1 MNQKLFSHAAF
12 IVKRLSKANMRF
24 WLIFIIFSSNCVLAQ
39 NQNNTWFFGT
49 YLGMSFTS
57 NSMNP
62 IPDKASPMYS
72 GLGAS
77 VMSDKTT
84 GALLL
89 FTDGRNIWDR
99 NKQLMPNGVLYPG
112 TGSDQSSHIIIFE
125 TTSKKYFVFYCD
137 QLDNI
142 YYALVDL
149 SLNNGNGDV
158 VLKKQLLASQ
168 MDLQFTA
175 VKMLNSGGY
184 WLITHKKGTNEFN
197 SFAVINEQVSSTPV
211 VSYAGSA
218 TFTNTQYSY
227 GKMITEATGK
237 RLAYLFFDSDINA
250 NTGCILQEFT
260 IDKRCGTISLNK
272 NVNLGST
279 ATYDKMGSISYD
291 QTGKY
296 LYFSSYRSDDRNS
309 LVQFDMSSNA
319 SDNGRTLIANL
330 YEIIGDLQLGPNGKI
345 YVASSETRT
354 FTSKISVINAPS
366 LAGINCNFS
375 FNAIELSRNP
385 FLGSIGAEKFP
396 TFISD
401 ISETIPNSKKPELKL
416 TANCALSESSF
427 EIKNP
432 VDLIYDSLEW
442 DFGDGTNAKTIAA
455 KHIYNAAGKYLVR
468 FSWFVCNNKFQ
479 ITDTIKIIAKLNLNL
494 GNDTTLCSGDT
505 FTLKGPLTAEK
516 YLWNTGDTTNT
527 IYLNKP
533 GKYNLKI
540 QSGICTAQDE
550 IEIKYH
556 PPLFTALGEEYFICD
571 KEKELVKL
579 DAGKNF
585 SSYKW
590 TPTGDTTQWI
600 IVGEIGDY
608 FVVVKDFRGCG
619 AKDNT
624 KVKRICDFS
633 VYFPNAFTPNND
645 GLNDYFSPIGNEI
658 VGFSM
663 LIYNRWGQEVF
674 TSNNLNETWDG
685 NYNNAPCPTDTYY
698 YTTKYQGYQKK
709 KLRDFETKGTF
720 TLLR

>member
-1 MNQKLFSHAAF
+1 M
-12 IVKRLSKANMRF
+12 
-24 WLIFIIFSSNCVLAQ
+24 AQ
-39 NQNNTWFFGT
+39 SQNNTWFFGT

-57 NSMNP
+57 GSMNS

-99 NKQLMPNGVLYPG
+99 NKELMPNGELYPG
-112 TGSDQSSHIIIFE
+112 TGSDQSPNIIIFE
-125 TTSKKYFVFYCD
+125 TAPKKYFVFYCD
-137 QLDNI
+137 QIDNI

-158 VLKKQLLASQ
+158 VYKKKLLATQ

-197 SFAVINEQVSSTPV
+197 SFAVINEQVNPAPV

-218 TFTNTQYSY
+218 TFPNTQYSY

-237 RLAYLFFDSDINA
+237 KLAYLFFDSDINA
-250 NTGCILQEFT
+250 SSGCVLQEFT

-279 ATYDKMGSISYD
+279 ATYDKLGSISYD
-291 QTGKY
+291 QTGQY
-296 LYFSSYRSDDRNS
+296 VCFSSYRSDDRYS

-319 SDNGRTLIANL
+319 SDNDRILIANL
-330 YEIIGDLQLGPNGKI
+330 YESIGDLQLGPNGKI
-345 YVASSETRT
+345 YVASSENRT
-354 FTSKISVINAPS
+354 FTSKISVIHSPS
-366 LAGINCNFS
+366 IAGTNCNFS
-375 FNAIELSRNP
+375 FNAIELSRSP
-385 FLGSIGAEKFP
+385 LLGSIGTEKFP

-416 TANCALSESSF
+416 TANCAQSESSF

-432 VDLIYDSLEW
+432 TDLIYDLLEW
-442 DFGDGTNAKTIAA
+442 DFGDGSNAKKILS
-455 KHIYNAAGKYLVR
+455 KHVFNAAGKYVVR
-468 FSWFVCNNKFQ
+468 FYWFVCNNKFQ
-479 ITDTIKIIAKLNLNL
+479 IIDTIKIIEKLNLNL
-494 GNDTTLCSGDT
+494 GNDTTLCTGDT
-505 FTLKGPLTAEK
+505 FVLKGPNAAEK
-516 YLWNTGDTTNT
+516 YLWNTGDTNYF
-527 IYLNKP
+527 IVVNKS
-533 GKYNLKI
+533 GKYSLKI

-550 IEIKYH
+550 MEIKYH
-556 PPLFTALGEEYFICD
+556 PPLFTALGDEYFICD

-579 DAGKNF
+579 DAGKNL

-608 FVVVKDFRGCG
+608 FVIVKDFRGCG

-624 KVKRICDFS
+624 KVKRICNFS
-633 VYFPNAFTPNND
+633 VYFPTAFTPNND
-645 GLNDYFSPIGNEI
+645 GLNDYFSPIGNDI
-658 VGFSM
+658 VDFNM
-663 LIYNRWGQEVF
+663 RIFNRWGQEIF
-674 TSNNLNETWDG
+674 KTNNLNQAWDG
-685 NYNNAPCPTDTYY
+685 SSNDLPCINDTYY
-698 YTTKYQGYQKK
+698 YTAKYQGYKNK
-709 KLRDFETKGTF
+709 KLLEFETKGTF